1 MVILSR
7 LLGRDRARAAL
18 GPMPQVPRTIMT
30 DQSARRAPTMPPVEG
45 QRGGQR
51 VLREAFTPT
60 RPQRNFRRIAG
71 RRVELTRI
79 FSGIVQER
87 AHIVLYGER
96 GRGKTSLVNVVAT
109 AARTSGYMV
118 ARYAC
123 SAESTFDEIV
133 RGLARD
139 LPSSLLAVPLQE
151 NAQFEGCEAALPAGS
166 LQPRDV
172 ASLPGRLAGS
182 HLLVIV
188 DEFDRVLDAPTRTRF
203 ADTIKQISDRGVA
216 VTFVIVGVSD
226 SLDEL
231 LGRHPSIQ
239 RNIVGVSLPL
249 LTDVEIREIIE
260 LGAAECGLGFPA
272 PVSASIVE
280 LARGVPYVAQLLG
293 LHAASAAVARGADT
307 VHAADL
313 HDAIIRAVVEVD
325 PRVGSLYAALTHGQ
339 RDAGMAESLLAIA
352 AGEWDNLGRFTAF
365 SRDACVVAA
374 GAAIP
379 KAHWERLAEME
390 AVRACVGTAPGVFTF
405 SESMLPHHILLQAV
419 VGTTGTAEPERQSGT
434 FI

>member
-1 MVILSR
+1 
-7 LLGRDRARAAL
+7 
-18 GPMPQVPRTIMT
+18 
-30 DQSARRAPTMPPVEG
+30 MPPVEG
-45 QRGGQR
+45 QRDGRQI
-51 VLREAFTPT
+51 LREAFTPT

-71 RRVELTRI
+71 RRVELSRI

-96 GRGKTSLVNVVAT
+96 GRGKTSLVNIVAT

-123 SAESTFDEIV
+123 SAESTFNEIV

-139 LPSSLLAVPLQE
+139 LPPSLLAVPLQE
-151 NAQFEGCEAALPAGS
+151 NAQLEGCEAALPSGS
-166 LQPRDV
+166 LQPRDI
-172 ASLPGRLAGS
+172 AALPGRLAGS

-203 ADTIKQISDRGVA
+203 ADTIKQVSDRGVA
-216 VTFVIVGVSD
+216 ITFVIVGVSD

-249 LTDVEIREIIE
+249 LTDAEIGEIIE
-260 LGAAECGLGFPA
+260 LGAAECGLEFPA

-293 LHAASAAVARGADT
+293 LHAASAAVARGAAS
-307 VHAADL
+307 VNAADL
-313 HDAIIRAVVEVD
+313 QDAILRAVEEVD
-325 PRVGSLYAALTHGQ
+325 PRVGSLYAALTHGE
-339 RDAGMAESLLAIA
+339 RDAGMAESLLAIG
-352 AGEWDNLGRFTAF
+352 AGAWDRFGRFTATA
-365 SRDACVVAA
+365 RDSWVVAA
-374 GAAIP
+374 GAPIP
-379 KAHWERLAEME
+379 KAHWDRLAEMD
-390 AVRACVGTAPGVFTF
+390 AVRACRGAAPGLFTF

-419 VGTTGTAEPERQSGT
+419 LRATEAIERQSDT
-434 FI
+434 FA